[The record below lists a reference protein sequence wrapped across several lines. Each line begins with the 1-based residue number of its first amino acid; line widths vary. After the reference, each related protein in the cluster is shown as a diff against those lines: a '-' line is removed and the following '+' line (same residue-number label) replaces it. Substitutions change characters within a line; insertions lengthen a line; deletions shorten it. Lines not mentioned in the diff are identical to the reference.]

1 MLPFPQREVELH
13 RQPRFVAMLLGST
26 VVTWAIFTRPFAVEA
41 LGINLLVLTVYTPM
55 FLAAQ
60 LVPVLFGA
68 AIATEPRWA
77 WLRVMS
83 LMTATIGGLVYGATS
98 TLEVSAAWVFALP
111 VLQIGARFRVH
122 HHPSLLGTFGVSAP
136 LLHLALAPNVTSLSL
151 GVAVL
156 AGTLGML
163 GMYLLGRRADE
174 TASLTATE
182 ELDRRQFDARR
193 NLLSRVAVAMSVHDQ
208 LSGLLVGARVKLKRA
223 QAYAEGSA
231 AVAALL
237 ARTRALLDA
246 SGPGPGD
253 LLSSIREAVEA
264 QGATFDLRLDQ
275 RRALSPDEAADVR
288 DIASEA
294 CLNAARSGAGTVV
307 QLHVVID
314 VDGASILCRAHGGN
328 GPASGKG
335 RGLRN
340 MRLRSWARGGS
351 FFFEAPGAES
361 TLRISWPTVGRRR
374 KGALM
379 MTAMAVGGAGL
390 ALVSGHALAVGTV
403 ITIGAM
409 AVTLGRHAHRLANRP
424 VAETPDVTMRLV
436 HDALAPRLS
445 ELEQA
450 HAAESLPAARDALR
464 ELGGTFT
471 RLLAELERETLPLMP
486 RLEASQGP
494 EPFFLFGAHHVGLLG
509 WRLVV
514 AQAIASA
521 VLSTPFVVT
530 LMNTPLLATRVVN
543 ALAVVSVSMVALS
556 VRRWASAPWG
566 APLRSLTICGLAFF
580 GASSGAMSF
589 DDLGPGWLLF
599 VFALFTLSQFPLHRA
614 KRLLPALAI
623 VPLVTRL
630 VFVPGASVTSLL
642 IASVAGVA
650 GALVPS
656 WFSRRREAVER
667 LEAEETLDERELL
680 ARGAVVDGL
689 AAAMELHDGLGGEL
703 LRLRLKLK
711 KLAPW
716 PDVTSSLERVHEKAA
731 ELLRAETRPLENLPD
746 AMRALAVAAGREVR
760 VTVGGELEALDPGER
775 ADVWSIVRR
784 FVLDAIELPPSP
796 LDVTVQVSPLGVE
809 ISLEASEALLVGE
822 ARPTR
827 NARLRAWARGGTFVL
842 ATPTRARLRW
852 ARRKPLPIRSNAAVM
867 TLTMAALAALYCA
880 ASGQLQVFGLI
891 GLLAALAAFVLLPLE
906 SRRDALLRR
915 LESLR
920 HHEAVTGAN
929 AALSAARTRLGPRL
943 EALAEA
949 SRRQSLTDTAEAARS
964 LGEALVET
972 VRSLEESPLQALGPM
987 NPVPAAPLR

>member
-26 VVTWAIFTRPFAVEA
+26 VVTWVIFTRPFVVEA
-41 LGINLLVLTVYTPM
+41 LGINLPVLKVYTPM

-60 LVPVLFGA
+60 LVPILFGA

-77 WLRVMS
+77 WLRVTS

-98 TLEVSAAWVFALP
+98 TLEVSAAWLFALP

-122 HHPSLLGTFGVSAP
+122 HSPALLGAFGVAAP
-136 LLHLALAPNVTSLSL
+136 ILHLSFAPTVTSLSL

-174 TASLTATE
+174 TASLAATE
-182 ELDRRQFDARR
+182 QLDRRQLDARQ

-223 QAYAEGSA
+223 TAYAEVSD
-231 AVAALL
+231 AVGALL
-237 ARTRALLDA
+237 SRTRALLDA
-246 SGPGPGD
+246 GAPGSGD

-264 QGATFDLRLDQ
+264 QGATFDLRLEQ
-275 RRALSPDEAADVR
+275 RRALTPDEAADVR

-294 CLNAARSGAGTVV
+294 CLNAARAGNGTVV

-314 VDGASILCRAHGGN
+314 VDGVSMLCRAHGGS
-328 GPASGKG
+328 GPASGRG

-351 FFFEAPGAES
+351 FFFEAPGTES
-361 TLRISWPTVGRRR
+361 TLRVSWPKVGHRR

-379 MTAMAVGGAGL
+379 LAAMAVGATGL
-390 ALVSGHALAVGTV
+390 ALVNGHTLAVGTV
-403 ITIGAM
+403 IAIGAM
-409 AVTLGRHAHRLANRP
+409 AVMLGRHAHRLATRHVVEP
-424 VAETPDVTMRLV
+424 RALTMQLV
-436 HDALAPRLS
+436 QEALAPTLA

-450 HAAESLPAARDALR
+450 HTAESLPAAREALR
-464 ELGGTFT
+464 ELGSRFT
-471 RLLAELERETLPLMP
+471 RLLAELEREMLPLMP
-486 RLEASQGP
+486 RLDAAPRTEAFFVF
-494 EPFFLFGAHHVGLLG
+494 EPHHVGLLG
-509 WRLVV
+509 WRFAV
-514 AQAIASA
+514 AQAATSA
-521 VLSTPFVVT
+521 MLSTPLVVS
-530 LMNTPLLATRVVN
+530 LMNTPPFAYRVVN
-543 ALAVVSVSMVALS
+543 ALAFGTGLAVTLT
-556 VRRWASAPWG
+556 VRRWASVPWG
-566 APLRSLTICGLAFF
+566 APLRSLTIGAFAFF

-599 VFALFTLSQFPLHRA
+599 VFVIFAIAQFPLHRA
-614 KRLLPALAI
+614 KRLLPVLAI

-630 VFVPGASVTSLL
+630 VFVPDASVTSLL
-642 IASVAGVA
+642 LAAVAGVA
-650 GALVPS
+650 SAIVPW
-656 WFSRRREAVER
+656 WFSRRREAIAR
-667 LEAEETLDERELL
+667 LEEEETLDERELM

-689 AAAMELHDGLGGEL
+689 ATAMELHDGLGGEV

-716 PDVTSSLERVHEKAA
+716 PDVTSSLERVQEKAA
-731 ELLRAETRPLENLPD
+731 ELLRAETRPLETLPD
-746 AMRALAVAAGREVR
+746 AMRAVAVAAGREVR
-760 VTVGGELEALDPGER
+760 VSVHGELDALDRSER

-784 FVLDAIELPPSP
+784 FVLDAVELPPTP
-796 LDVTVQVSPLGVE
+796 LDVSVGVSALGVE
-809 ISLEASEALLVGE
+809 ISLEASEALLAGE

-852 ARRKPLPIRSNAAVM
+852 AHRKPLPIRSSSGVM
-867 TLTMAALAALYCA
+867 TLTMVGLTMSYCA
-880 ASGQLQVFGLI
+880 ASGQLLVSAII
-891 GLLAALAAFVLLPLE
+891 GVLAALAAFVFVPLDA
-906 SRRDALLRR
+906 RRDVLLRR
-915 LESLR
+915 LEALR
-920 HHEAVTGAN
+920 QHEAVTGAN

-943 EALAEA
+943 DALAQA
-949 SRRQSLTDTAEAARS
+949 SHRQSLADTADAARA

-987 NPVPAAPLR
+987 NPVPVAPLR